1 MTDVTRAANP
11 ASVAPPQG
19 GAQALEARPVEQPPA
34 RSLGGRQLVQSGD
47 QRSELALHDRQPGG
61 HRVQFG
67 GRPRRRVPGS
77 RSRGSRSRGSR
88 SRASRAAPGPT
99 CPRHLPA
106 SHRCGG
112 RGRRGTGC
120 RMGGD
125 HRARQASPVPHGIAV
140 GLCPRTDVGGP
151 RSSHVISLSGPSAT
165 RPRRERA
172 PARAGRDRAARVLQK
187 FFRSGRKIPALTL
200 VRAAIMVRPVPL
212 RPATGRYDQKP
223 AHSARSSHVNP

>member
-1 MTDVTRAANP
+1 MTDVTQAANP
-11 ASVAPPQG
+11 ASVARPHR
-19 GAQALEARPVEQPPA
+19 GAQALEARPAEQPPA
-34 RSLGGRQLVQSGD
+34 RSLGGRQLVQPGD

-77 RSRGSRSRGSR
+77 RSRGSRSR
-88 SRASRAAPGPT
+88 ASRAAPGPT
-99 CPRHLPA
+99 CPRRLPA
-106 SHRCGG
+106 SRRCGG

-165 RPRRERA
+165 GPPRERA
-172 PARAGRDRAARVLQK
+172 PARAGCDRAARVLQEIC
-187 FFRSGRKIPALTL
+187 RSGRKTPALTL

-223 AHSARSSHVNP
+223 AHSTRSSHVNP

>member
-1 MTDVTRAANP
+1 VTDVTRPTNP
-11 ASVAPPQG
+11 ASVARPQG
-19 GAQALEARPVEQPPA
+19 GAQALEARPAEQPPA
-34 RSLGGRQLVQSGD
+34 RSLGGRQLVQPGG

-77 RSRGSRSRGSR
+77 RSRGSRSR
-88 SRASRAAPGPT
+88 ASRAAPGPT

-106 SHRCGG
+106 SRRCGG

-125 HRARQASPVPHGIAV
+125 HRARQTSPVPHGIAV
-140 GLCPRTDVGGP
+140 GLRPRTDVGGP

-165 RPRRERA
+165 LPRRERA
-172 PARAGRDRAARVLQK
+172 PARAGGDKAARVLREI
-187 FFRSGRKIPALTL
+187 FRSGRKIPALTL
-200 VRAAIMVRPVPL
+200 MRAPIMVRPVPL
-212 RPATGRYDQKP
+212 RPATGRYHQKP
-223 AHSARSSHVNP
+223 AHSTRSSHVHP